1 MSNVNGGD
9 SFTVWHAPMAF
20 RTEITPSS
28 KTILYKFLFRCVL
41 LMLVGLMAFVAVEY
55 FKFGYDRKVVLVEKS
70 VESAA
75 YELFDKQFSQLL
87 TVFSILVAVFG
98 LAIPFAAYLIQRQT
112 LHDERARMMA
122 DVAKHEEDLLK
133 MIGAL
138 KSSIEQSDRIQRD
151 EFDSRQK
158 EISAKQKEIESEIQ
172 KYINNKG
179 LYERE
184 LSYRLGRQFFLSGN
198 AFPDGKLAKI
208 MSYVHALEQ
217 FAMYPDFK
225 KSTRWI
231 DPTLANISDVV
242 DDEKM
247 NGILGTHW
255 SYRLE
260 VLQTLRHVTEQEWLA
275 PYLRDAARDIAVK
288 IRKLKPVEIGDKNT
302 VKSHVEELDPVTKTG
317 DSPQPRLR
325 DDGGE

>member
-1 MSNVNGGD
+1 MCKLCGKDKHRDEVS
-9 SFTVWHAPMAF
+9 S
-20 RTEITPSS
+20 SS
-28 KTILYKFLFRCVL
+28 KAILYKFLFWCAL

-55 FKFGYDRKVVLVEKS
+55 FKFGYDRKVILVEKS
-70 VESAA
+70 VETAA

-138 KSSIEQSDRIQRD
+138 KSSIEQSDRIQRE

-158 EISAKQKEIESEIQ
+158 EISAKQREIESEIQ
-172 KYINNKG
+172 KYIDNKG

-217 FAMYPDFK
+217 FAMYSDFK

-231 DPTLANISDVV
+231 DSTLANISDVV

-247 NGILGTHW
+247 NGRLGAHW

-260 VLQTLRHVTEQEWLA
+260 VLQTLRHVAEQEWLA
-275 PYLRDAARDIAVK
+275 PYLRDAARDIATR
-288 IRKLKPVEIGDKNT
+288 IRKLKSAEGVVKKSVNPHDDEHGAVMNT
-302 VKSHVEELDPVTKTG
+302 GS
-317 DSPQPRLR
+317 SPQPPAA
-325 DDGGE
+325 G

>member
-1 MSNVNGGD
+1 MCKLCSNDNHRYEV
-9 SFTVWHAPMAF
+9 SS
-20 RTEITPSS
+20 SS
-28 KTILYKFLFRCVL
+28 KVILYKFLFWCAL

-55 FKFGYDRKVVLVEKS
+55 FKFGYDRKVILIEKS
-70 VESAA
+70 VETAA

-138 KSSIEQSDRIQRD
+138 KSSIEQSDRIQRE
-151 EFDSRQK
+151 EFESRQK
-158 EISAKQKEIESEIQ
+158 EITARQKEIANEIQ
-172 KYINNKG
+172 QYIDNKG

-184 LSYRLGRQFFLSGN
+184 LSYRLGRQFFLLGT
-198 AFPDGKLAKI
+198 AFSDDSLAKI

-225 KSTRWI
+225 KSTHGI
-231 DPTLANISDVV
+231 DATLANILEIVV
-242 DDEKM
+242 DGKK
-247 NGILGTHW
+247 NGALGMHW

-260 VLQTLRHVTEQEWLA
+260 ALRTLRHVAEQEWLA
-275 PYLRDAARDIAVK
+275 PYLRDAARDIATK
-288 IRKLKPVEIGDKNT
+288 IRKLKSEEIKIKNIA
-302 VKSHVEELDPVTKTG
+302 KSP
-317 DSPQPRLR
+317 
-325 DDGGE
+325 DDITTAGGHTPEQH

>member
-1 MSNVNGGD
+1 MCTLCRNDNHRYEVS
-9 SFTVWHAPMAF
+9 S
-20 RTEITPSS
+20 SS
-28 KTILYKFLFRCVL
+28 KVILYKFLFWCAL

-70 VESAA
+70 VETAA

-138 KSSIEQSDRIQRD
+138 KSSIEQFDRIQRE
-151 EFDSRQK
+151 EFESRQK
-158 EISAKQKEIESEIQ
+158 EITARQKEIANEIQ
-172 KYINNKG
+172 QYIDNKG

-184 LSYRLGRQFFLSGN
+184 LSYRLGRQFFLSGA
-198 AFPDGKLAKI
+198 AFSDDSLAKI

-225 KSTRWI
+225 KSTHWI
-231 DPTLANISDVV
+231 DATLANILVIVV
-242 DDEKM
+242 DGKK
-247 NGILGTHW
+247 NGALGMHW

-260 VLQTLRHVTEQEWLA
+260 ALRTLRHVAEQEWLA
-275 PYLRDAARDIAVK
+275 PYLRDTARDIATK
-288 IRKLKPVEIGDKNT
+288 IRKLKSEEIKIKNIA
-302 VKSHVEELDPVTKTG
+302 KSP
-317 DSPQPRLR
+317 
-325 DDGGE
+325 DDITTAGGHTPEQH

>member
-1 MSNVNGGD
+1 MGD
-9 SFTVWHAPMAF
+9 IS
-20 RTEITPSS
+20 RTIINSTDGAAVTPSS
-28 KTILYKFLFRCVL
+28 KAILYKFVFWSAL

-70 VESAA
+70 VETAA

-133 MIGAL
+133 MIVSV
-138 KSSIEQSDRIQRD
+138 KSSIEQSDHIQRED
-151 EFDSRQK
+151 FESRQK
-158 EISAKQKEIESEIQ
+158 EISARQKEIEAEIQ
-172 KYINNKG
+172 KYIDNKG

-184 LSYRLGRQFFLSGN
+184 LSYRIGRQFFLSGN

-208 MSYVHALEQ
+208 MSYVYALEQ

-225 KSTRWI
+225 KSTHWI
-231 DPTLANISDVV
+231 DSTLANILDVV
-242 DDEKM
+242 VDGKK
-247 NGILGTHW
+247 NGALGMHW

-260 VLQTLRHVTEQEWLA
+260 ILQTLRHVAEQEWLA
-275 PYLRDAARDIAVK
+275 PYLRDAARDIAIK
-288 IRKLKPVEIGDKNT
+288 IRKLKSEEIKIKNIA
-302 VKSHVEELDPVTKTG
+302 KSP
-317 DSPQPRLR
+317 
-325 DDGGE
+325 DDITTAEGHTLAPL

>member
-1 MSNVNGGD
+1 
-9 SFTVWHAPMAF
+9 MAEPVTIF
-20 RTEITPSS
+20 AKDTLQTEVTPPS
-28 KTILYKFLFRCVL
+28 KAIMYKFLFWCAL

-55 FKFGYDRKVVLVEKS
+55 FKFGYDRKVALVEKS
-70 VESAA
+70 VETAA

-133 MIGAL
+133 MIVSV
-138 KSSIEQSDRIQRD
+138 KSSIEQSDHIQRE
-151 EFDSRQK
+151 EFESRQK
-158 EISAKQKEIESEIQ
+158 EISARQKEIEAEIQ
-172 KYINNKG
+172 KYIDNKG

-184 LSYRLGRQFFLSGN
+184 LSYRIGRQFFLSGN

-208 MSYVHALEQ
+208 MSYIYALEQ

-225 KSTRWI
+225 KSTHWI
-231 DPTLANISDVV
+231 DSTLANILDVV
-242 DDEKM
+242 VDGKK
-247 NGILGTHW
+247 NGALGMHW

-260 VLQTLRHVTEQEWLA
+260 ILQTLRHVAEQEWLA
-275 PYLRDAARDIAVK
+275 PYLRDAARDIATK
-288 IRKLKPVEIGDKNT
+288 IRKLKSEEIKIKNIA
-302 VKSHVEELDPVTKTG
+302 KSP
-317 DSPQPRLR
+317 
-325 DDGGE
+325 DDTTTADGHTPAQL

>member
-1 MSNVNGGD
+1 MCKLCGKDKHRDEVS
-9 SFTVWHAPMAF
+9 S
-20 RTEITPSS
+20 SS
-28 KTILYKFLFRCVL
+28 KAILYKFLFWCAL
-41 LMLVGLMAFVAVEY
+41 LMLAGLMAFVAVEY

-70 VESAA
+70 VETAA

-138 KSSIEQSDRIQRD
+138 KSSIEQSDHVQRE
-151 EFDSRQK
+151 EFESRQK
-158 EISAKQKEIESEIQ
+158 EITARQKEIANEIQ
-172 KYINNKG
+172 QYIDNKG

-184 LSYRLGRQFFLSGN
+184 LSYRLGRQFFLSGT
-198 AFPDGKLAKI
+198 AFSDDSLAKI

-225 KSTRWI
+225 KSTHWI
-231 DPTLANISDVV
+231 DGTLANILEIVV
-242 DDEKM
+242 DGKK
-247 NGILGTHW
+247 NGALGMHW

-260 VLQTLRHVTEQEWLA
+260 ALRTLRHVAEQEWLA
-275 PYLRDAARDIAVK
+275 PYLRDGARDIATR
-288 IRKLKPVEIGDKNT
+288 IRKLKSEEIKIKNIA
-302 VKSHVEELDPVTKTG
+302 KSP
-317 DSPQPRLR
+317 
-325 DDGGE
+325 DDITTAGGHTPEQH

>member
-1 MSNVNGGD
+1 MSEVCKLCSNDNHRYEV
-9 SFTVWHAPMAF
+9 SS
-20 RTEITPSS
+20 SS
-28 KTILYKFLFRCVL
+28 KVILYKFLFWCAL

-55 FKFGYDRKVVLVEKS
+55 FKFGYDRKVILVEKS
-70 VESAA
+70 VETAA

-138 KSSIEQSDRIQRD
+138 KSSIEQFDRIQRE
-151 EFDSRQK
+151 EFESRQK
-158 EISAKQKEIESEIQ
+158 EITAWQKEIANETQ
-172 KYINNKG
+172 QYIDNKG

-184 LSYRLGRQFFLSGN
+184 LSYRLGRQFFLSGT
-198 AFPDGKLAKI
+198 AFSDDSLAKI

-225 KSTRWI
+225 KSTHWI
-231 DPTLANISDVV
+231 DATLANILEIVV
-242 DDEKM
+242 DGKK
-247 NGILGTHW
+247 NGALGMRW

-260 VLQTLRHVTEQEWLA
+260 ALRTLRHVAEQEWLA
-275 PYLRDAARDIAVK
+275 PYLRDGARDIAMR
-288 IRKLKPVEIGDKNT
+288 IRKLKSEEIKIKNIA
-302 VKSHVEELDPVTKTG
+302 KSP
-317 DSPQPRLR
+317 
-325 DDGGE
+325 DDITTAGEHTPEQH